1 VLGVQL
7 FVEPGA
13 GATPVTNA
21 IKGALHSV
29 WVEVYLLTDA
39 RVIGA
44 LEEDAQR
51 GVDVRVM
58 LEEHPFGGDV
68 VSPQRT
74 LQTLNTA
81 GIHAQFADSAYYYTH
96 AKMLIIDN
104 ATLFVLTA
112 NLTRSAL
119 GGSSVTRNREFGV
132 IDTHA
137 DDVAEALAIFQ
148 ADWNHTRPVLHDDNV
163 VVSPVNARARITA
176 LIALAQTSLIIEDEE
191 MYDVASEDALVAA
204 AQRGV
209 SVRLI
214 LPSKSDIDAADA
226 ARLKAGGVKLVYVS
240 KPYIH
245 AKVIVADG
253 VLAFVGSENFSQ
265 TSLDQNREVGL
276 LLADT
281 TALATITAT
290 FERDWA
296 VGTPA

>member
-1 VLGVQL
+1 MAGV
-7 FVEPGA
+7 PDA
-13 GATPVTNA
+13 GGDAYVCLRGEWHTVNTTLRWNSRLAEANAILCQRLLARVRCTWRSVVRRAERRGDPVTNA

-29 WVEVYLLTDA
+29 WIEVYLLTDS

-81 GIHAQFADSAYYYTH
+81 GIHAQFADPAYYYTH

-148 ADWNHTRPVLHDDNV
+148 ADWTHTRPVLHDANM
-163 VVSPVNARARITA
+163 VVSPVNARARSPRS
-176 LIALAQTSLIIEDEE
+176 SLW
-191 MYDVASEDALVAA
+191 
-204 AQRGV
+204 RGHR
-209 SVRLI
+209 S
-214 LPSKSDIDAADA
+214 
-226 ARLKAGGVKLVYVS
+226 
-240 KPYIH
+240 
-245 AKVIVADG
+245 
-253 VLAFVGSENFSQ
+253 
-265 TSLDQNREVGL
+265 SLRMRRC
-276 LLADT
+276 T
-281 TALATITAT
+281 TPP
-290 FERDWA
+290 RRMR
-296 VGTPA
+296 